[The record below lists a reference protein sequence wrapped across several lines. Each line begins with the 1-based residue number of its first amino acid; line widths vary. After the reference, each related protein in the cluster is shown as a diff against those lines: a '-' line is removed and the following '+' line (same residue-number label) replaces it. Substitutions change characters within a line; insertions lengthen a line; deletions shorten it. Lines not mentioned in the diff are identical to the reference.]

1 MSDYVRSR
9 NHLTLDGARI
19 ALAAAA
25 KKSAEMG
32 LAVNVAIADTGGH
45 LLAFE
50 RHDGAFPMSAQVAQD
65 KAYSVA
71 ILGGAPTHLF
81 YEAIKDDAAVREG
94 IVHQHRLIA
103 FGGGL
108 PIMIDGEFVGTI
120 GVSGGTAE
128 EDRQIA
134 EAGAAALA

>member
-1 MSDYVRSR
+1 MSDFVRTQS
-9 NHLTLDGARI
+9 HLTLEGAR
-19 ALAAAA
+19 AVLAAAA
-25 KKSAEMG
+25 AKTAEMG
-32 LAVNVAIADTGGH
+32 LAVNVAVTDTGGH

-50 RHDGAFPMSAQVAQD
+50 RHNGATVMSSQVAQD

-71 ILGGAPTHLF
+71 ILGGAPTDKF
-81 YEAIKDDAAVREG
+81 FDVIKDDPAVREG

-108 PIMIDGEFVGTI
+108 PLMVDGNFVGAI

-128 EDRQIA
+128 EDRIIA
-134 EAGAAALA
+134 AAGAAALA